1 MNEWFGWPFSFVLM
15 FLRVVDDDDAAAAV
29 VKVIGIMTVQDTSCF
44 CIRVMCRRR
53 RRGDRRNH

>member
-1 MNEWFGWPFSFVLM
+1 MLM

-53 RRGDRRNH
+53 RRGDHRNH

>member
-1 MNEWFGWPFSFVLM
+1 MLM

-44 CIRVMCRRR
+44 CIRVMFRRRR